1 MLTSEDLFLL
11 QKLKEGDILLI
22 RSNGSASLLGRAAI
36 VSSEQNGF
44 AYAGYLIRLRC
55 DREKLLPEFLIHI
68 LSSYDIRMQIE
79 IPSRSSSGVNNINS
93 DEVKALEIP
102 YFTIKEQTE
111 IVRRVEQLFAFADKI
126 EARYTKA
133 KAMLDKLPQ
142 SILAKAFRGELV
154 AQDPNDE
161 PASVLL
167 ERIKAEKEKLAAEK
181 KLIRQAQGKGKKTK
195 EY

>member
-1 MLTSEDLFLL
+1 
-11 QKLKEGDILLI
+11 LKSIP
-22 RSNGSASLLGRAAI
+22 A
-36 VSSEQNGF
+36 
-44 AYAGYLIRLRC
+44 
-55 DREKLLPEFLIHI
+55 PI
-68 LSSYDIRMQIE
+68 LS
-79 IPSRSSSGVNNINS
+79 
-93 DEVKALEIP
+93 LE
-102 YFTIKEQTE
+102 EQKE
-111 IVRRVEQLFAFADKI
+111 IVHRVEQLFAFADKI

-195 EY
+195 EYSIEEKSVKIAAEKKINYKNKKK